1 VKSQRGTATGET
13 LNRLAAEIAE
23 DRAALLEIMAGVGV
37 PVRTCQ
43 VPRRMGGGKAGGL
56 KLNGHV
62 LHRSPLSGLVEL
74 EALRLGVQGKAV
86 A

>member
-1 VKSQRGTATGET
+1 

-23 DRAALLEIMAGVGV
+23 DRATLLEIMAGVGV
-37 PVRTCQ
+37 PVRH
-43 VPRRMGGGKAGGL
+43 VKSHAAWAAEKAGGL